1 MYSSGNAQIHVYYV
15 TPNLSVACPGDPCFN
30 FTTYVQDPLM
40 FHSNST
46 YIFLPGVHHV
56 DIARSVVF
64 KSLDNLQLNGWNGYA
79 LLQKNISMNVQ
90 LYGFDPFYKD
100 ESVQYY
106 ESSAQILCD
115 HPSSLTFVNI
125 SNLIISNLTI
135 LNCGS
140 NFNYNGHYSENC
152 SVCMQNVTNLILDSV
167 SIQNGTGFGLLG
179 INVLGVA
186 NITACSFVGNNQ
198 FVKDMLQK
206 NVTEF
211 PCQSTGTV
219 FVNDGSLNSS
229 SVVGGNAYF
238 QYTNDFPAIIMNKLV
253 FFNCLFSL
261 GVDGSLFSDPF
272 ATSSCHRQHFQSG
285 TGLTIIMAQSLHN
298 VNVTIGNTVFYRNQA
313 GCGAN
318 VYFYVSGVTNKA
330 HFALHTLSSLY
341 SAGYF
346 CALFYFDEELSSLLN
361 VTNSTF
367 ECNHDL
373 GSIGIF
379 ATAHIA
385 DSKFNDSNFAIIGT
399 ADFSHCQFIET
410 EGYISNS
417 LMSYAQCSFLKS
429 VFVIYYQT
437 NSSYTDCQ
445 FTYSAILLLGLQYSS
460 YKDCD
465 FSYSSID
472 AIFDSV
478 IMLSGHTT
486 FRHNSRQSNGG
497 AIFLY
502 SSTMVLEHR
511 EKNDF
516 TMVEM

>member
-1 MYSSGNAQIHVYYV
+1 MIEFGIRLRTCGKDLRAHIMTRFTWLLWCAALIWCSWMYSSGNAQIHVYYV

-253 FFNCLFSL
+253 FL
-261 GVDGSLFSDPF
+261 
-272 ATSSCHRQHFQSG
+272 
-285 TGLTIIMAQSLHN
+285 
-298 VNVTIGNTVFYRNQA
+298 
-313 GCGAN
+313 
-318 VYFYVSGVTNKA
+318 
-330 HFALHTLSSLY
+330 
-341 SAGYF
+341 
-346 CALFYFDEELSSLLN
+346 
-361 VTNSTF
+361 
-367 ECNHDL
+367 
-373 GSIGIF
+373 
-379 ATAHIA
+379 IA
-385 DSKFNDSNFAIIGT
+385 
-399 ADFSHCQFIET
+399 
-410 EGYISNS
+410 
-417 LMSYAQCSFLKS
+417 FL
-429 VFVIYYQT
+429 
-437 NSSYTDCQ
+437 
-445 FTYSAILLLGLQYSS
+445 A
-460 YKDCD
+460 
-465 FSYSSID
+465 
-472 AIFDSV
+472 
-478 IMLSGHTT
+478 
-486 FRHNSRQSNGG
+486 
-497 AIFLY
+497 
-502 SSTMVLEHR
+502 
-511 EKNDF
+511 
-516 TMVEM
+516 